1 MRRVMKRIFAV
12 AILATV
18 LGLDALGDTAIQQAQ
33 ETLKEQG
40 YYYGQI
46 TGEKN
51 ADTVAAIRRFQIRNG
66 LQVTGDLNEET
77 LRALNSNTAASVQ
90 TATPAPRPNESRAAA
105 EAGDDLRSEP
115 PQQAG
120 PTIPRAVKPGEI
132 YASPPAQ
139 MRSDVFADTPYAT
152 APPQLH
158 RQILLGVET
167 SLRRRGLYRGELDG
181 VFGPE
186 LEFSLRD
193 YQTRVGLLSTG
204 RLDMDTLASLQ
215 LLPGQPGPQRLR
227 RRGTIEPPVRG
238 EWIH

>member
-105 EAGDDLRSEP
+105 EA
-115 PQQAG
+115 
-120 PTIPRAVKPGEI
+120 
-132 YASPPAQ
+132 
-139 MRSDVFADTPYAT
+139 
-152 APPQLH
+152 
-158 RQILLGVET
+158 
-167 SLRRRGLYRGELDG
+167 
-181 VFGPE
+181 
-186 LEFSLRD
+186 RD
-193 YQTRVGLLSTG
+193 S
-204 RLDMDTLASLQ
+204 
-215 LLPGQPGPQRLR
+215 
-227 RRGTIEPPVRG
+227 
-238 EWIH
+238 